1 MTKVVAVTSHWA
13 VLVVAFVNVAVTEV
27 TFLQT
32 VVRSDS
38 QALAWNEV
46 RSLAA
51 AQRPEVQEHRSRVH
65 E

>member
-13 VLVVAFVNVAVTEV
+13 VMVVAFVNVDVTKV

-38 QALAWNEV
+38 QALAWNKV

>member
-1 MTKVVAVTSHWA
+1 MGIVRVNRQVAVVLKDA
-13 VLVVAFVNVAVTEV
+13 VV